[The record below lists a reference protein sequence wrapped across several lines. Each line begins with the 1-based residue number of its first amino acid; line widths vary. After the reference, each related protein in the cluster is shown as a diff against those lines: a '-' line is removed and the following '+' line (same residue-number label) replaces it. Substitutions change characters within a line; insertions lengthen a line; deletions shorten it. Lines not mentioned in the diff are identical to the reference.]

1 MKSRLLILVALLA
14 LILQPRL
21 RAEEE
26 EAEWHPDVYPQNN
39 IFPSFLIGTARVDLP
54 DELFSGWEGNH
65 LGDTQGAIGVI
76 IPKAKKGS
84 KVEVTV
90 KANEFMEESR
100 FSGKVKEDADDLF
113 IHPKIA
119 YKFGALAGVT
129 QAVPINVTIALS
141 VDGKSEGEKT
151 VTATMRPINDC
162 LFGVEEEAEEGQEST
177 TSDYSWLFAAYVNEN
192 HPWVDKLLKEALDT
206 GIVSSFDGYQS
217 GEPDQVLLQIFAIWN
232 VMQRHG
238 LKYSDVTTTAAE
250 DDGVYSQHVRLFDES
265 VKASQANCVDGTVLL
280 AAMLRKIGLHP
291 ALVLIPGHMF
301 LAVDLDDET
310 TVGIETTL
318 MGQNDLR
325 PPKGETAA
333 KLKKLEE
340 KRNEQSWES
349 FEAALEVGTEA
360 LEKNEKK
367 FESDEIT
374 YQYIDLAEARSAG
387 ILPITYTKKEKD

>member
-1 MKSRLLILVALLA
+1 MKSRFFLLA
-14 LILQPRL
+14 VVFALALQPRL
-21 RAEEE
+21 WSADEED
-26 EAEWHPDVYPQNN
+26 EWHPDIYPQNN

-65 LGDTQGAIGVI
+65 LGDTQGVIGI
-76 IPKAKKGS
+76 YLPKAKAGS

-90 KANEFMEESR
+90 KANEFMEESK
-100 FSGKVKEDADDLF
+100 FSQKLKEDAVELY
-113 IHPKIA
+113 IHPKVA
-119 YKFGALAGVT
+119 YKFGALASVT
-129 QAVPINVTIALS
+129 QAIPVNITLALS
-141 VDGKSEGEKT
+141 IDGKSEGEKT

-162 LFGVEEEAEEGQEST
+162 LFGVEEEAGEGEQPSA
-177 TSDYSWLFAAYVNEN
+177 SCYSWLFAAYVNEN

-217 GEPDQVLLQIFAIWN
+217 GDADQVLLQIFAIWN

-250 DDGVYSQHVRLFDES
+250 DEGVYSQHVRLFDES
-265 VKASQANCVDGTVLL
+265 VNASQANCVDGTVLL

-301 LAVDLDDET
+301 LAVDLDEET
-310 TVGIETTL
+310 TIGIETTL
-318 MGQNDLR
+318 MGAHDLR

-340 KRNEQSWES
+340 KRNEDSWES
-349 FEAALEVGTEA
+349 FESAVAVGTEA

-367 FESDEIT
+367 FESDDIS
-374 YQYIDLAEARSAG
+374 YQYIDIAEARSAG
-387 ILPITYTKKEKD
+387 ILPIVYTKKE

>member
-1 MKSRLLILVALLA
+1 MKSRLLLLA
-14 LILQPRL
+14 ALCVFAFQPQL
-21 RAEEE
+21 WAEDEE
-26 EAEWHPDVYPQNN
+26 EWHPDVYPQNN

-65 LGDTQGAIGVI
+65 LGDTQGVIGI
-76 IPKAKKGS
+76 ILPKAKAGS

-100 FSGKVKEDADDLF
+100 FSGKLKEDATDLF

-119 YKFGALAGVT
+119 YKFNALAGVT
-129 QAVPINVTIALS
+129 QAIPVNITIALS
-141 VDGKSEGEKT
+141 IDGKSEGEKT

-162 LFGVEEEAEEGQEST
+162 LFGVVEEAEEGHEAS

-217 GEPDQVLLQIFAIWN
+217 GEADQVLLQIFAIWN

-238 LKYSDVTTTAAE
+238 LKYSDITTTAAE

-265 VKASQANCVDGTVLL
+265 VNASQANCVDGTVLL

-291 ALVLIPGHMF
+291 ALVLVPGHMF
-301 LAVDLDDET
+301 LAVDLDEET
-310 TVGIETTL
+310 TVGLETTL
-318 MGQNDLR
+318 MGQHDLR
-325 PPKGETAA
+325 PPKGATAA

-340 KRNEQSWES
+340 QRNEDSWDS
-349 FEAALEVGTEA
+349 FESALAVGTEA

-367 FESDEIT
+367 FESDDVT
-374 YQYIDLAEARSAG
+374 YQYIELAEARAAG
-387 ILPITYTKKEKD
+387 ILPITYTKKDKD